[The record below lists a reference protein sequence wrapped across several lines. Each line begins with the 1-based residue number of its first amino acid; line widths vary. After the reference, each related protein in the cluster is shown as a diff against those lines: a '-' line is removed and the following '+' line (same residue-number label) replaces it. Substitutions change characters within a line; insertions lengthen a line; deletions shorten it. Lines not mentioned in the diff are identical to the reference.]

1 MKLKKL
7 EIHNIASIE
16 DAVID
21 FEAKPLSDSNVI
33 LITGDTGAGK
43 STILDAICLALYAT
57 TPRLNNSEMDGK
69 WEENDADTLDI
80 TDTMQL
86 MRKNTLEAYTR
97 LSFLGND
104 GNAYLAEWHV
114 VRKKKNLDRTW
125 SLENETHPE
134 ASPQPGN
141 GKGSGKDKEMIE
153 AIQTAVGLTFDQ
165 FCRTTMLAQGEFT
178 RFLKCSNKEKAA
190 ILEKITN
197 TEQYAEIGAKVYDLT
212 HRKYEKEMNEVD
224 PKKKEQAMKPEQ
236 RAALEESL
244 INIGKQL
251 KSLNTQLEAEQKKVN
266 WLTTDK
272 TLHDN
277 QTKTL
282 DVLTQAKEA
291 METESFK
298 TMQQNVQDWDS
309 TYDARTWLT
318 GIHEA
323 KRVMS
328 HADQTIQQ
336 LQSQFITLRNGQEF
350 IHQEIESITGRIK
363 MIDDE
368 IQAEGGKLVSANELS
383 DHTFVNQNRNHY
395 NQHIFAN
402 EK

>member
-114 VRKKKNLDRTW
+114 VRKKKNLDRTR

-134 ASPQPGN
+134 ASNNLG
-141 GKGSGKDKEMIE
+141 ERM
-153 AIQTAVGLTFDQ
+153 LTKHHA
-165 FCRTTMLAQGEFT
+165 T
-178 RFLKCSNKEKAA
+178 
-190 ILEKITN
+190 
-197 TEQYAEIGAKVYDLT
+197 
-212 HRKYEKEMNEVD
+212 
-224 PKKKEQAMKPEQ
+224 
-236 RAALEESL
+236 
-244 INIGKQL
+244 
-251 KSLNTQLEAEQKKVN
+251 
-266 WLTTDK
+266 
-272 TLHDN
+272 
-277 QTKTL
+277 
-282 DVLTQAKEA
+282 
-291 METESFK
+291 
-298 TMQQNVQDWDS
+298 S
-309 TYDARTWLT
+309 T
-318 GIHEA
+318 
-323 KRVMS
+323 
-328 HADQTIQQ
+328 
-336 LQSQFITLRNGQEF
+336 
-350 IHQEIESITGRIK
+350 
-363 MIDDE
+363 
-368 IQAEGGKLVSANELS
+368 
-383 DHTFVNQNRNHY
+383 
-395 NQHIFAN
+395 
-402 EK
+402 